1 MNSQEVVKVAE
12 IIAGSLIGLAATYNA
27 GRLIL
32 EKIFKPGTLKVPS
45 HRLDNEIC
53 SGSGNRVLPF
63 FSSAVKSRDANK
75 MVECNA
81 CGTQLIGE

>member
-32 EKIFKPGTLKVPS
+32 EKFLNQVHKVPS

-63 FSSAVKSRDANK
+63 FPAR
-75 MVECNA
+75 
-81 CGTQLIGE
+81 